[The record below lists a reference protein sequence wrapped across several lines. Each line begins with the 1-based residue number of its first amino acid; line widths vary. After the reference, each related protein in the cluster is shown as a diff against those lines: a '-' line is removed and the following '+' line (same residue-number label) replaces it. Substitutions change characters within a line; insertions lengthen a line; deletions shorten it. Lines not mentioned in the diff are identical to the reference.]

1 MIVLTVNTGSSSVR
15 LSLYQW
21 NDQVSFK
28 SLGSVRYNHSDGEPK
43 ELLQNFL
50 HSHDI
55 RKVDIVSHRVVHGG
69 SALVSSRILDDESV
83 AEIRRLE
90 VLAPLHNKHAVIWI
104 QTSIN
109 VVGPAVPQVG
119 VFDTAFYKGLPVVAC
134 TYAIPHELSKQ
145 HAIRRYGFHGL
156 AHQAMWER
164 WCELSPDIPG
174 GGRVISLQL
183 GAGCS
188 VTVTDRGVAVD
199 TSMGFTPSEGLMM
212 ATRCGDIDSG
222 LVTFLQRTAGLT
234 PEAADHLL
242 EKESGLLGVSGI
254 SSDIRK
260 LIDSGNPDAQ
270 LAVDLFCYRARKYI
284 GAYMAV
290 LGGVDGILFG
300 GGIGEN
306 VPQVRQGIL
315 DGMEWCGI
323 SIDDEDNMKTIG
335 CEGSISNKQGKVDV
349 WVISVDEAGVLARG
363 AMKVLNQN
371 EKENVSS

>member
-1 MIVLTVNTGSSSVR
+1 MIILTVNTGSSSVR

-21 NDQVSFK
+21 SDQQGPLK

-50 HSHDI
+50 HTHDI
-55 RKVDIVSHRVVHGG
+55 RKVDVVSHRVVHGG
-69 SALVSSRILDDESV
+69 STLVSSRILDNESV
-83 AEIRRLE
+83 AEIKRLE
-90 VLAPLHNKHAVIWI
+90 VLAPLHNSHAVVWI

-109 VVGPAVPQVG
+109 IVGQAVPQVG
-119 VFDTAFYKGLPVVAC
+119 VFDTAFYSNLPAVAA
-134 TYAIPHELSKQ
+134 TYAIPGHLSNR
-145 HAIRRYGFHGL
+145 HTIRRYGFHGL
-156 AHQAMWER
+156 AHQAMWQR
-164 WCELSPDIPG
+164 WYELRPDIPE

-188 VTVTDRGVAVD
+188 VTATDRGVPMD

-222 LVTFLQRTAGLT
+222 LVTFLQRTEGLT
-234 PEAADHLL
+234 PEATDHLL

-260 LIDSGNPDAQ
+260 LMDSEKPDAH
-270 LAVDLFCYRARKYI
+270 LAVNLFCYRVRKYI

-300 GGIGEN
+300 GGVGEN
-306 VPQVRQGIL
+306 VPQVRKGIL
-315 DGMEWCGI
+315 GGMEWCGI
-323 SIDDEDNMKTIG
+323 SIDDDANLKIMGSEGRIG
-335 CEGSISNKQGKVDV
+335 NKQGKADI
-349 WVISVDEAGVLARG
+349 WVIPVDEAGVLARE
-363 AMKVLNQN
+363 AIKVMNHRR
-371 EKENVSS
+371 E